1 MSIEY
6 FVEGKATLQT
16 GGDNRTFAKEGIDHN
31 SAVSVEQKGNT
42 TGVNYNK
49 AETVNPN
56 DKPVNTID
64 VDLNLFFDGTQN
76 NKSNTEAGTDSPS
89 SNGSDSYANDF
100 SNVAR
105 GYDAIN
111 SSADKQVAVYIEG
124 IGTVD
129 GRRDTMKWFADYPN
143 NVGSPLGQGDRGVE
157 AKVTKGCL
165 TGTESLAKKFKG
177 KEIDTLRINV
187 YGFSRG
193 ATAARHFVHVATST
207 KRAVLDEDTGKYVV
221 YAAKWFEQSVE
232 DEQNKRN
239 NQQNVEVSYED
250 RNHTFLQSYGFFGAC
265 LLKNKIKVKKVVFN
279 FIGLYDT
286 VASFGMN
293 HKGFKVGPISV
304 IDTDAEQLGLN
315 AVRQAN
321 FTLQIASD
329 DEYRENFSLTDINST
344 GIKGLEFKL
353 PGVHSDIGGSYKD
366 GAEEKAN
373 VFKGTLE
380 DCKKMKEIL
389 EEEGWFS
396 PGQLEIFEID
406 KSIFGYSYSTKYELR
421 GTRKLSNHYDKIP
434 LKQMFHYSKQFDVQY
449 VESLV
454 KDNEITNPD
463 VKNAY
468 GQLLGYMNQCNDIRN
483 RYVNEYNKGGNASIA
498 NYQSEIKA
506 LSYLS
511 IIDQEI
517 LKKLR
522 NGFFHWSVNVGEGGT
537 GMGPHVNG
545 ALAAS
550 KRKRYIIPG

>member
-16 GGDNRTFAKEGIDHN
+16 GGDNRTFAKEGISHN
-31 SAVSVEQKGNT
+31 SAATVEQKGSE
-42 TGVNYNK
+42 TGVNYNT
-49 AETVNPN
+49 AQTVNPN

-64 VDLNLFFDGTQN
+64 VDLNLFFDGTMN
-76 NKSNTEAGTDSPS
+76 NKSNTEAGTS
-89 SNGSDSYANDF
+89 SSSSSGSDSYANDF
-100 SNVAR
+100 TNIAR
-105 GYDAIN
+105 GYDAVD
-111 SSADKQVAVYIEG
+111 SSVGKQVAVYIEG

-129 GRRDTMKWFADYPN
+129 GARDTMKWFSDYPN
-143 NVGSPLGQGDRGVE
+143 NIGGALGQGDRGVE

-177 KEIDTLRINV
+177 KEIDVLRINV

-207 KRAVLDEDTGKYVV
+207 KRAVLLEDSGKYIV
-221 YAAKWFEQSVE
+221 YAAKWFEQSAE
-232 DEQNKRN
+232 DEKNKKN
-239 NQQNVEVSYED
+239 NQQNVEVSSED
-250 RNHTFLQSYGFFGAC
+250 RNHTYLQSYGFFGAC
-265 LLKNKIKVKKVVFN
+265 LLKNKIKVKRVVFN

-293 HKGFKVGPISV
+293 HRGFKVGSFSV
-304 IDTDAEQLGLN
+304 IDNDSEELGLN

-329 DEYRENFSLTDINST
+329 NEYRENFSLTNINST
-344 GIKGLEFKL
+344 GIKGLEFTL

-373 VFKGTLE
+373 ICNGTMDE
-380 DCKKMKEIL
+380 CKKMKEIL
-389 EEEGWFS
+389 ESEGWFA
-396 PGQLEIFEID
+396 PGQLEIFEIE
-406 KSIFGYSYSTKYELR
+406 KSLLGINYSTKYELR

-434 LKQMFHYSKQFDVQY
+434 LKQMFYYSKQFEVKY

-454 KDNEITNPD
+454 KDNDIINSD
-463 VKNAY
+463 IQNAY
-468 GQLLGYMNQCNDIRN
+468 SQLLSYMNQCNDLRN
-483 RYVNEYNKGGNASIA
+483 RYVEQYNKGGNASIA
-498 NYQSEIKA
+498 KYQSEIKA

-511 IIDQEI
+511 IIDQEM

-522 NGFFHWSVNVGEGGT
+522 NGFFHWSANVDAT
-537 GMGPHVNG
+537 GMGPRISG
-545 ALAAS
+545 ALTVD
-550 KRKRYIIPG
+550 KRKRSIIPG